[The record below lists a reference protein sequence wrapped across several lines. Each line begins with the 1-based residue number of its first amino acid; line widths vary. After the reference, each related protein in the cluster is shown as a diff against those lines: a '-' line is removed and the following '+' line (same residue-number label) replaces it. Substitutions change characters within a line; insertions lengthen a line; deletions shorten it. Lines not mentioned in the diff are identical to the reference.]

1 MMTLVVGNDL
11 ASIGRGI
18 RRTISISNTM
28 KIKASRKKRKE
39 NGIRAVFLG
48 SNPHSNGD
56 DFSRS
61 VVDRVAR
68 IQAATKT
75 RVTRVVA
82 MAINRI
88 EAVINW
94 EYIIFFLIK
103 SQVLN
108 LIQAPQLDTGRIP

>member
-1 MMTLVVGNDL
+1 MMILIVDKALARMGN
-11 ASIGRGI
+11 GI
-18 RRTISISNTM
+18 SRTISISNTM
-28 KIKASRKKRKE
+28 KISASKKNRNE

-48 SNPHSNGD
+48 SKPHSNGD

-61 VVDRVAR
+61 LYDREAR
-68 IQAATKT
+68 IQAAANTSLT
-75 RVTRVVA
+75 RVAA
-82 MAINRI
+82 MVINRI

-108 LIQAPQLDTGRIP
+108 FVQAPQLDTGSIP